1 MLANRLLGHICQS
14 RAYSGQATKQACV
27 GELYFNGE
35 FSTFPCKLK
44 FSISAKSYHL
54 FQNETTIIG
63 NRAKSWHF

>member
-35 FSTFPCKLK
+35 FSTFSCKLK
-44 FSISAKSYHL
+44 FLISAKSYLL